1 MAPNPMP
8 TASGSQQTLSGKS
21 APDCLFAAG
30 CALACRGKGG
40 LAAHRAGQSFT
51 QVQRCELQS
60 EKAMYQDYMQCMPAQ
75 EDKEV
80 TNGPKWKIYNV
91 VKGLQAAASGFEA
104 MPADVKD
111 QFTEQRW
118 RSMGAE
124 QVATAPPLE
133 PPPPSVTGALD

>member
-40 LAAHRAGQSFT
+40 AAAYKAGQSFT

-60 EKAMYQDYMQCMPAQ
+60 DKEMYQDYMQCMPVQ

-80 TNGPKWKIYNV
+80 SAVRWKICNV

>member
-30 CALACRGKGG
+30 CALACRG
-40 LAAHRAGQSFT
+40 AAAYKAGQSFT

-60 EKAMYQDYMQCMPAQ
+60 DKEMYQDYMQCMPVQ

-80 TNGPKWKIYNV
+80 SAMRWKICNV

>member
-40 LAAHRAGQSFT
+40 AAAYKAGQSFT

-60 EKAMYQDYMQCMPAQ
+60 DKEMYQDYMQCMPVQ
-75 EDKEV
+75 EDTKV
-80 TNGPKWKIYNV
+80 SAVRWKICNV
-91 VKGLQAAASGFEA
+91 VKRGCRLRRLASRHCRLTSRTSSRSRGGG
-104 MPADVKD
+104 
-111 QFTEQRW
+111 RW
-118 RSMGAE
+118 ARSR
-124 QVATAPPLE
+124 
-133 PPPPSVTGALD
+133 